1 MFEVIKI
8 REFYQS
14 STLVAC
20 FNLFTRRDK
29 IKVLGA
35 LMLQIIIGALDLLGI
50 AIIGILGALAVTGI
64 QSSKPGDR
72 VSKIL
77 EMLGINSYSFQK
89 QTLILAIL
97 AVTILLFRT
106 IASILIT
113 RVVLRFIARKAALLS
128 SDLLAGILSQ
138 TIDKIQANSIQSTIY
153 SVSNGVTRIT
163 LGIIG
168 GSISLIADMSLVLIM
183 VFGLFLIDAQ
193 IAVFSVGFFVSIG
206 YALYKLQQQQ
216 ARSLGIKETAL
227 NIESNQKI
235 YESIVAFREISTKG
249 MISSYIK
256 EVSGIRFRL
265 ADTLASLTFLPNI
278 SKYVIEASIV
288 LGALFVSAFQFVY
301 YDAKHAVATLAVFVA
316 AASRI
321 SPAIL
326 RAQQGLISIK
336 NNLGSAQTTLSMIS
350 EIGLKDSLTI
360 RTSDSDFK
368 HENFI
373 ASLSIKNVDFA
384 YSSNNNFK
392 LENINLEILPGEF
405 VALVGPSGS
414 GKSTLADLFMGVLP
428 NSSGEIELSGL
439 TPKLAISK
447 FPGAIAYVPQSVEIF
462 PGSVAS
468 NVSLGFPNTLTNT
481 SRVISALKIAKLDE
495 YVNELPEGLESSLS
509 DRGVQ
514 FSGGQRQ
521 RLGIARALFSDPRFV
536 IFDEATSALD
546 GLTEK
551 EITESLMEL
560 KGRITIVMIAHRL
573 SSIRNADKVVYMD
586 SGKILAIGTFD
597 EIRRVIPNFD
607 LQASAMGL

>member
-1 MFEVIKI
+1 MIKI

-14 STLVAC
+14 STLVEC

-35 LMLQIIIGALDLLGI
+35 LTLQIIIGAFDLLGI

-64 QSSKPGDR
+64 QSNEPGDR

-77 EMLGINSYSFQK
+77 ELLSINSYSFQK
-89 QTLILAIL
+89 QVLVLAIL
-97 AVTILLFRT
+97 AVAILLFRT
-106 IASILIT
+106 IVSILIT
-113 RVVLRFIARKAALLS
+113 RVVLRFIARKAASLS

-193 IAVFSVGFFVSIG
+193 IAIFSVGFFVSIG
-206 YALYKLQQQQ
+206 YALYKLQQQH
-216 ARSLGIKETAL
+216 ARSLGIRETAL

-235 YESIVAFREISTKG
+235 YESLVAFREISTKG
-249 MISSYIK
+249 MISSYVK

-288 LGALFVSAFQFVY
+288 LGALLVSAFQFVY

-336 NNLGSAQTTLSMIS
+336 NSLGSAQTTLSMIS
-350 EIGLKDSLTI
+350 EIGLKDSLSI

-368 HENFI
+368 HESFI
-373 ASLSIKNVDFA
+373 ASLSIKNVHFA
-384 YSSNNNFK
+384 YSSNSNFK

-468 NVSLGFPNTLTNT
+468 NVSLGFPNTFSNT

-495 YVNELPEGLESSLS
+495 YVSALPEGLESSLS
-509 DRGVQ
+509 DRGIQ

-521 RLGIARALFSDPRFV
+521 RLGIARALFSDPRIV

-573 SSIRNADKVVYMD
+573 SSIRNADKVVYLD

-597 EIRRVIPNFD
+597 EIRRLIPNFD